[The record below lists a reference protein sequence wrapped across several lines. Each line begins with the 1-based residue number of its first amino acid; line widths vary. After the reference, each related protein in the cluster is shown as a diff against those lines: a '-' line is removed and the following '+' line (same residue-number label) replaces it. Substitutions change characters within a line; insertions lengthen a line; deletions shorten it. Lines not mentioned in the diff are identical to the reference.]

1 MVVRREAALL
11 RIVSTPELARKYQVV
26 REDGLPDVELT
37 VFADELQRSLSP
49 SSVPIYMREILSA
62 FNWALTDKVVV
73 SNGWSLLG
81 PPAEVR
87 NVVREYLTVGANC
100 KLQNRADRLGVK
112 VTYVRQ
118 TDDTRIN
125 VRIVLAALRRLFD
138 HLIAFHR
145 YEHQNPLVHE
155 DMAKVAAGLRNSYRQ
170 AIKESEGREPMPA
183 VSGVDPPSG
192 IRLSANY
199 FRCVDEEWLPKTIDD
214 PDFPHLVYNAG
225 KQCGWGLREMCI
237 VRILFESGA
246 RISEVF
252 ELTAKDWSVSQFLN
266 SFDACNKGSFGV
278 RTKRLVVS
286 SATAKLC
293 RRYFDDEREGRRAHD
308 PQHLTFADLAKLD
321 GQSLDK
327 VKLFLSERGK
337 PLFSKSFRAY
347 YWNPA
352 LRSAGI
358 QANPHLARHWFVTNA
373 LRTIEQT
380 SSDENEVIR
389 RKTGLVQYMAWR
401 TAERTLKAY
410 EHITRDQNFI
420 ATTLTPIHATMK
432 RREQALKKDPSL
444 LSDRLKIEP
453 DAQDAGGTEP
463 DEDIA
468 ILTGATL

>member
-1 MVVRREAALL
+1 MLKL
-11 RIVSTPELARKYQVV
+11 IPTPELTRKYQVV
-26 REDGLPDVELT
+26 RDDGLPDVVLT
-37 VFADELQRSLSP
+37 VFADQLQRSLSL

-62 FNWALTDKVVV
+62 FNWAITDNVVV
-73 SNGWSLLG
+73 QNNWRLLG

-87 NVVREYLTVGANC
+87 NVVREYLTVGAKC
-100 KLQNRADRLGVK
+100 KLQARQDRLGVK

-118 TDDTRIN
+118 TDGTRIN
-125 VRIVLAALRRLFD
+125 VRIFLAALRRLFD
-138 HLIAFHR
+138 HLIGSR
-145 YEHQNPLVHE
+145 QYEHPNPLVHE
-155 DMAKVAAGLRNSYRQ
+155 DMAKVAGDLRNSYRR
-170 AIKESEGREPMPA
+170 AIKEIEGREPMPA
-183 VSGVDPPSG
+183 ASGVDPPSG

-225 KQCGWGLREMCI
+225 KQCGWGLRELCI
-237 VRILFESGA
+237 VRILFESSA

-252 ELTAKDWSVSQFLN
+252 ELTAKDWSVSHYLN

-286 SATAKLC
+286 SPTAKLC
-293 RRYFDDEREGRRAHD
+293 RRYFDDERQGRKAHD
-308 PQHLTFADLAKLD
+308 RQHLSLEDLSKLD
-321 GQSLDK
+321 GQALGK
-327 VKLFLSERGK
+327 VKLFLSERGT

-352 LRSAGI
+352 LRSVGI

-373 LRTIEQT
+373 LRTIERT
-380 SSDENEVIR
+380 SSDENEAIR

-410 EHITRDQNFI
+410 EHVARDENFI

-432 RREQALKKDPSL
+432 RREDALKRDPGL

-453 DAQDAGGTEP
+453 GTEP
-463 DEDIA
+463 KAADERDEDIA
-468 ILTGATL
+468 ILTGVSL